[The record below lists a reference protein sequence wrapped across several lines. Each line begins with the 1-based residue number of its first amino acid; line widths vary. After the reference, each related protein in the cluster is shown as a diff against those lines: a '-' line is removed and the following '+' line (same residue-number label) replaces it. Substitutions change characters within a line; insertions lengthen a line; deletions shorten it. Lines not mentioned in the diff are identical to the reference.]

1 MRDARSIPALPGSV
15 RALRALRVGLLGL
28 SFATLPACAGGLA
41 AGGGASTE
49 HEAHPLAERGD
60 PQGTLVSFDS
70 RDGDLTHGAPTHLEG
85 VLFRPQGAG
94 PFPAVVLLHGCGGLY
109 KAEGGLTPRHQEW
122 AYLLRDRG
130 YVVLMPDSFNPR
142 GVRDICHRKNRGNL
156 DPDGDRARDAFG
168 ALAYLAAQPFVKGD
182 RVGLMGWSHGSMTTL
197 ATIDVG
203 AKARA
208 AAQPMSTDFRVAVA
222 FYPGCKKI
230 LETSWA
236 TKTPLTILMGESDN
250 WTLAGP
256 CIELVQRARAAGEPA
271 EIVLYPGAYHEF
283 DAPGM
288 PLHDLQNIPST
299 KSHTATV
306 GTDPAG
312 RADAFKRVP
321 LLLDA
326 ALKP

>member
-1 MRDARSIPALPGSV
+1 MRDLLPSPAFAGFA
-15 RALRALRVGLLGL
+15 RALRALRFGLLGVSL
-28 SFATLPACAGGLA
+28 AALPACAGGLA
-41 AGGGASTE
+41 ANGGASVE
-49 HEAHPLAERGD
+49 HEEHPLAERGD
-60 PQGTLVSFDS
+60 PQGTLVTFES
-70 RDGDLTHGAPTHLEG
+70 RDADLTHGAPTRIEG
-85 VLFRPQGAG
+85 VLFQPKGTG

-109 KAEGGLTPRHQEW
+109 KPDGGLTPRHQEW

-142 GVRDICHRKNRGNL
+142 GVREICHRKNRGDL

-197 ATIDVG
+197 ATVDVA

-208 AAQPMSTDFRVAVA
+208 AAQPMTTDFRVAVA

-256 CIELVQRARAAGEPA
+256 CTELVQRARAAGEPA
-271 EIVLYPGAYHEF
+271 DIVLYPGAYHEF

-288 PLHDLQNIPST
+288 PLHELQNIPST

-321 LLLDA
+321 LILDA
-326 ALKP
+326 ALKR